1 DLEYEL
7 KDDSPVEIKIKTTSD
22 EPEEEVIESHMI
34 HLLKCRCLFFNGVN
48 HMRLD
53 KELIRDILI
62 NIHKY
67 KDTPITDEQIKYHL
81 YIMEDGELIRTN
93 KLQDGN
99 ETIYIQLDMSSE
111 GYELL
116 THISNSYVWDSIKER
131 LQERDMTVNDV
142 PMDIIKWLSQETMKD
157 MFGG

>member
-1 DLEYEL
+1 
-7 KDDSPVEIKIKTTSD
+7 
-22 EPEEEVIESHMI
+22 
-34 HLLKCRCLFFNGVN
+34 
-48 HMRLD
+48 MRLD